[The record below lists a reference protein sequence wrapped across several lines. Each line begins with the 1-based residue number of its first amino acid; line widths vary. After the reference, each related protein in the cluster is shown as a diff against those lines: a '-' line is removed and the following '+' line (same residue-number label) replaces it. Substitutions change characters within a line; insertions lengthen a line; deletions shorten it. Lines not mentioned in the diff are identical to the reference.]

1 MPFPR
6 SNHVSGLLNQSC
18 QVTLHC
24 NQAHH
29 SGFLSVLGDVST
41 QTLVIPTSPA
51 KKKSRVFLFFFSP
64 IKKTRKSLLCF
75 PPFHQSAWLPSEFAI
90 IRLVTIK
97 KLSRQN
103 KQVSRRRLLRKTHD
117 TNECLQDLHTRASKR
132 ISQGRH
138 TRTILKQEPPP
149 PPRRSTK
156 ACQAP
161 LRVHFLKIF
170 MEGKDPSNRLSPG
183 SLQDRQDLHTRT
195 DLVGIS
201 HDRRRIF

>member
-1 MPFPR
+1 MWLNAIKSRLSQDLTTFQGYWI
-6 SNHVSGLLNQSC
+6 NHFKSLYI
-18 QVTLHC
+18 VTRHIIPDFYLFLVMFQLKPWLFLHP
-24 NQAHH
+24 Q
-29 SGFLSVLGDVST
+29 
-41 QTLVIPTSPA
+41 Q
-51 KKKSRVFLFFFSP
+51 KKRSRVFLFFFSP

-75 PPFHQSAWLPSEFAI
+75 PPFHQSAWLLSEFAI

-170 MEGKDPSNRLSPG
+170 MEGKDPW
-183 SLQDRQDLHTRT
+183 
-195 DLVGIS
+195 
-201 HDRRRIF
+201 